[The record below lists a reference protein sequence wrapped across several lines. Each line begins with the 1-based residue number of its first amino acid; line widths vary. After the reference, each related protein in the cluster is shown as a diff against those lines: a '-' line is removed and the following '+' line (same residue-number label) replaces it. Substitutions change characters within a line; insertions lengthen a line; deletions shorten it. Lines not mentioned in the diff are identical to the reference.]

1 MIIVSTQDAALTLR
15 QIREALSPKENQ
27 YTGRNCEDCE
37 YSTDGR

>member
-1 MIIVSTQDAALTLR
+1 MIIVCTQDLAITPR

-37 YSTDGR
+37 CHIDGR